1 MNLSH
6 LSRYSLFRDQYQSGF
21 SLLEAIVAMVLI
33 SVAGLALFSWIN
45 TSFIGLN
52 RIQES
57 NARAAAE
64 TNALQYLQTIN
75 PMERPNGTTTLGKLK
90 LEWKARLMGE
100 PSPNILDSGSSGPF
114 TVALYEVEATIE
126 ELPDVPVG
134 RFTVRLM
141 GYERLPFDSDP
152 FADTPTKKNNAP
164 NKPKNEPL
172 PIKQVKKLGFNASMR

>member
-6 LSRYSLFRDQYQSGF
+6 LYRYFPFRDHYESGF

-75 PMERPNGTTTLGKLK
+75 PMERPNGITTLGKLK
-90 LEWKARLMGE
+90 LEWKTRLMGD
-100 PSPNILDSGSSGPF
+100 PLPNKLDSDSSGPF

-126 ELPDVPVG
+126 ELPEVPRG

-152 FADTPTKKNNAP
+152 FADTPTKKNNAS
-164 NKPKNEPL
+164 NKPR
-172 PIKQVKKLGFNASMR
+172 KQANT

>member
-1 MNLSH
+1 MMDLTH
-6 LSRYSLFRDQYQSGF
+6 LSSPSRCRDPYQSGF

-90 LEWKARLMGE
+90 LEWKARPMGE
-100 PSPNILDSGSSGPF
+100 PSPNILDSGSPGPF
-114 TVALYEVEATIE
+114 TVALYEVEANIE
-126 ELPDVPVG
+126 ELPDVPLG

-152 FADTPTKKNNAP
+152 FGDTSPKKTIPPTSRKTGR
-164 NKPKNEPL
+164 L
-172 PIKQVKKLGFNASMR
+172 PESKSIN

>member
-6 LSRYSLFRDQYQSGF
+6 LGRRSRFCGQYQSGF

-90 LEWKARLMGE
+90 LEWKARPMGE
-100 PSPNILDSGSSGPF
+100 PSPNILDSGSPGPF
-114 TVALYEVEATIE
+114 TVALYEIEVNIE
-126 ELPDVPVG
+126 ELPDVPLG

-152 FADTPTKKNNAP
+152 FNDAPAKKNNAP
-164 NKPKNEPL
+164 NKPKNEQTP
-172 PIKQVKKLGFNASMR
+172 KK